1 MSQVSFGV
9 LPLAAELTVTFFVR
23 VNESV
28 APKSVLNA
36 SALVSWDSSSR
47 TVGCCQGTD
56 GSLVQ
61 TSGRPGAVSAWRSLT
76 SNLVYS
82 LGPLVVSATSLPET
96 PAGVVAVGEVLTY
109 QVAFP
114 FLSVF
119 FCRRLYCPLLACFF
133 VFSCCSCVC
142 LSSCRVP

>member
-1 MSQVSFGV
+1 M

-28 APKSVLNA
+28 APDSVLNA

-47 TVGCCQGTD
+47 TVGCCQSTD
-56 GSLVQ
+56 GSFVQ

-96 PAGVVAVGEVLTY
+96 PAGVVAVGEVVTY
-109 QVAFP
+109 QVELLFV
-114 FLSVF
+114 SVF
-119 FCRRLYCPLLACFF
+119 FVSSAVLFVACVFCFSF
-133 VFSCCSCVC
+133 VFSCRSCVC
-142 LSSCRVP
+142 LSWCRVP